1 MDLSIIIPTYNTKD
15 LLDRCLQSIY
25 QSLKDVQFSWE
36 VIVVDNASSDGTST
50 LLKHKYTRVKKISNT
65 SNVGY
70 GKANNQGIKVS
81 KGTTMLLLN
90 TDIVVVGDGIKQLYE
105 FSLSH
110 SLSFIG
116 GKLLNEDMTAQ
127 SSCGPMVNLPI
138 VLAMLFLQGDAL
150 GISRYSPKKT
160 QGVDWVSGACLMSL
174 KRNFESIGLFDERIF
189 MYMEEIDL
197 LYRAKHGGYMTLFY
211 PDATF
216 IHTGA
221 ASSADTKTPVRN
233 IYRGLVYFYQK
244 HRSILAVR
252 LVVLMLQVKAY
263 IAIGIAVL
271 LSNKNLRRTYEEALE
286 MVTK

>member
-25 QSLKDVQFSWE
+25 ESLKDVRFSWE

-50 LLKHKYTRVKKISNT
+50 LLKNKYTRVKKIFNT

-81 KGTTMLLLN
+81 EGTTMLLLN
-90 TDIVVVGDGIKQLYE
+90 TDIVVVGDSIKKLYE
-105 FSLSH
+105 FSLEH
-110 SLSFIG
+110 PLSFIG
-116 GKLLNEDMTAQ
+116 GKLLNEDMTPQ

-138 VLAMLFLQGDAL
+138 VLAILFLQGDVL
-150 GISRYSPKKT
+150 GISRYSPQIT
-160 QGVDWVSGACLMSL
+160 QVVDWVSGACLMSL
-174 KRNFESIGLFDERIF
+174 KKNFESIGLFDERIF

-197 LYRAKHGGYMTLFY
+197 LYRAKRKGYTTLFY
-211 PDATF
+211 PHARF

-221 ASSADTKTPVRN
+221 ASSADTKTPVKN
-233 IYRGLVYFYQK
+233 IYRGLVYFYKK

-252 LVVLMLQVKAY
+252 VVILMLQVKAY

-271 LSNKNLRRTYEEALE
+271 LSNRNLRRTYEEALG